1 MGWGN
6 FEDDVKAEG
15 DETNNTSVEEPPQE
29 GEAAENKEEGAVEEK
44 EPVSDEPKTL
54 ALDEWKAQQSK
65 EKKEAPKFNVRKAGE
80 GADIDAKWKKAT
92 IYRKENVEE
101 REEEEEEIV
110 YLQRANRQKKITDI
124 NFTFADE
131 SRGGGGGRGRG
142 RGRGGRRDGPP
153 RDRDGPR
160 EDRGDAP
167 PRRGR
172 GDGPRGGGRGGPRGG
187 GARGGKKEFSLDQE
201 AFPTLG

>member
-1 MGWGN
+1 MEGN

-54 ALDEWKAQQSK
+54 TLDEWKAQQSK

-101 REEEEEEIV
+101 SEEEEEEEIV

-131 SRGGGGGRGRG
+131 SRGGGGGGRG
-142 RGRGGRRDGPP
+142 RGRGGRGR
-153 RDRDGPR
+153 
-160 EDRGDAP
+160 DRGDRADRGGA
-167 PRRGR
+167 PRRG
-172 GDGPRGGGRGGPRGG
+172 GPRGGGRGGGDRGPRGG
-187 GARGGKKEFSLDQE
+187 GGKKEFQLNNMEKD
-201 AFPTLG
+201 FPTLG